1 MIANLLRRDG
11 HWVVTAPDGEQG
23 IATFEAA
30 QQSSEPFDAVI
41 TDLGMPKVDG
51 FSVARAIKALSPS
64 TPVLLLSG
72 WGFRLEGE
80 EMHALIDGVLAKPA
94 THQQLR
100 RALFILRQRREN
112 PSQKLGD
119 D

>member
-1 MIANLLRRDG
+1 
-11 HWVVTAPDGEQG
+11 
-23 IATFEAA
+23 
-30 QQSSEPFDAVI
+30 
-41 TDLGMPKVDG
+41 VDG

-72 WGFRLEGE
+72 WGFQLEGE

-100 RALFILRQRREN
+100 RTLFILRQRREN